1 LKHGGAKRVGYEGSD
16 PDDPLCTEYETVR
29 PLAYRPLFPVP
40 PRCGGG
46 ENTNNRLVP
55 TGLPHSAQLLRR
67 RRSPPMHRNQ
77 NVRMRLRLLHGFV
90 FHPQY
95 SAILI
100 SSDTF
105 DTESGYH
112 SDINDGTIAH
122 LNPTR
127 QNPLASVQLLTLSN
141 ITKPKRNAYA
151 ALTHLQGCV
160 IPGCVGVF
168 THNSEYYL
176 IFEFVP
182 FLPRSASHA
191 K

>member
-1 LKHGGAKRVGYEGSD
+1 
-16 PDDPLCTEYETVR
+16 
-29 PLAYRPLFPVP
+29 
-40 PRCGGG
+40 
-46 ENTNNRLVP
+46 
-55 TGLPHSAQLLRR
+55 
-67 RRSPPMHRNQ
+67 
-77 NVRMRLRLLHGFV
+77 MRLRLLHGFV

-112 SDINDGTIAH
+112 SDINDGTITH

-141 ITKPKRNAYA
+141 ITKPKRNVFVADTYLSRSSTAVQAVLKHYPKLIYLLQELHAYA
-151 ALTHLQGCV
+151 ALTHLQICG

-168 THNSEYYL
+168 TRNSEYYL
-176 IFEFVP
+176 IVEFVP